1 MPIWRFC
8 GLKGHDVLAIQ
19 EDLAT
24 VHRRKPGDA
33 AQQSGFAAT
42 GRAEQGDELAFGD
55 LAIDIAEHRGAGVA
69 FLQVLDAD
77 EAHWLLS
84 LFKRVA
90 AQVSTSTKK
99 K

>member
-1 MPIWRFC
+1 MQRRS
-8 GLKGHDVLAIQ
+8 V
-19 EDLAT
+19 DLPEPEGPMMT
-24 VHRRKPGDA
+24 ETSPGV
-33 AQQSGFAAT
+33 T
-42 GRAEQGDELAFGD
+42 
-55 LAIDIAEHRGAGVA
+55 

-84 LFKRVA
+84 LFKILA